1 MDQGS
6 VANFIKNKRQAKK
19 LFAKGMSFSEKKPL
33 IGIILDKELSSKEM
47 DCLESI
53 VKGSNTI
60 DVQVV
65 VLSDYDVVEGR
76 GMVHLPYS
84 RINRKNLLTA
94 ADMTLSFSFN
104 DVEEMLLNGAI
115 PISPAR
121 PEIKDYNP
129 NKEVGNAFI
138 YKKINKW
145 GMFAALV
152 RARETFKFP
161 YDWNNIVR
169 QGLEKTS

>member
-6 VANFIKNKRQAKK
+6 VANFIKNKREAKK
-19 LFAKGMSFSEKKPL
+19 SFAKKMAFSEKKPL
-33 IGIILDKELSSKEM
+33 IGIVLDKELTTKQTA
-47 DCLESI
+47 CLEAI
-53 VKGSNTI
+53 TQGAGSI

-65 VLSDYDVVEGR
+65 VLSDHKVHEGD
-76 GMVHLPYS
+76 GMLHLPYS
-84 RINRKNLLTA
+84 QANRKNLLAA

-104 DVEEMLLNGAI
+104 DIEEMLLNGAI
-115 PISPAR
+115 PISTAR

-129 NKEVGNAFI
+129 NKEIGNAFV
-138 YKKINKW
+138 YKKRNKW
-145 GMFAALV
+145 GMFAAVV

-169 QGLEKTS
+169 QGLEKKS